1 MNAQVLISISRI
13 LSDEDDEGALD
24 WLPMAPEIED
34 PEEPGWGQLEV
45 SGYAIPTY
53 NIVKPHNRVS
63 THTLAVYMSLVL
75 YPHPLYLVKY
85 LYSVRYV

>member
-1 MNAQVLISISRI
+1 MIMIITSWFVNTQASICIPRM

-45 SGYAIPTY
+45 SSCA
-53 NIVKPHNRVS
+53 
-63 THTLAVYMSLVL
+63 MS
-75 YPHPLYLVKY
+75 
-85 LYSVRYV
+85 YVC